1 MDFWLQNALFQGPPG
16 EDHVRSKSGYLP
28 SLPLGVFLLRR
39 VGFFLPGAFTLQSRH
54 RFLAVAFTVF
64 NTNAAIQMNGYP
76 PLGQTQD
83 VLT

>member
-1 MDFWLQNALFQGPPG
+1 MRYSKDRQKKITCVRKVDTFPPS
-16 EDHVRSKSGYLP
+16 RLAY
-28 SLPLGVFLLRR
+28 
-39 VGFFLPGAFTLQSRH
+39 FFCAVWASFCLELSH
-54 RFLAVAFTVF
+54 FLAVAFTVF